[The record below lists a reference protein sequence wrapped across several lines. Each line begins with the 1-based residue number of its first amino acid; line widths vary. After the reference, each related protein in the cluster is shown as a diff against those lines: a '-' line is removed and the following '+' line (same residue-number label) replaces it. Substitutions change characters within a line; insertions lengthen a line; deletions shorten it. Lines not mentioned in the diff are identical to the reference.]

1 MSRKIDAITLT
12 LSLVIVVFMATLG
25 YLYNKSKHEKDFAYY
40 QNKLE
45 VLLFIEKDFDTF
57 LHSSL
62 YFTNYDQIANEL
74 NRFDHILK
82 NLETSFTHE
91 HYGPILE
98 KKFLLIREA
107 FIQESDL
114 LEYHKSINSVTRNS
128 IHYLFDLRRT
138 ISDSKDISLHEKRK
152 IDELFFLMMQL
163 YSGLSA
169 QEDTIKSVLLKAKV
183 KKYTNVNINYFYSQS
198 EIFINNIAYLKES
211 FVEHKEIALMQKIDA
226 VMTILENIDK
236 KQTHENQKLN
246 ILFTLGLIGL
256 LVTLIVLHRRS
267 LRVHKELSSFKIA
280 IEHSDNSIVMTDLD
294 HNITYVNES
303 FENNTGYTKEEVI
316 GKNPSILKSGL
327 TNENIY
333 GEMQELLENGKSWN
347 GEFINKRKDES
358 IFYERA
364 YIIPIFIN
372 NVVDSYIAIKLD
384 ITEYIL
390 QKEHMKLAAV
400 VFDNVEEG
408 IVVTDADQKI
418 ISVNRALE
426 NMLGFERGEC
436 IGKTPK
442 IFQSQHQGAQF
453 YKRMWD
459 EINENGV
466 WQGKI
471 QDRTKKGDLV
481 TSWLSISVVKDEQGV
496 ITNYISIHTNLADI
510 IKSQERID
518 FLAYHDSLTE
528 LPNRLNFEENLT
540 HSLKVAKRTKT
551 KLAILFI
558 DLDRFKVINDTLGH
572 HVGDELL
579 KKVASII
586 KSLLRDVDMLSR
598 IGGDE
603 FVVTLENITSSED
616 LAHIAL
622 KILREISKP
631 ITALGHTLNTSAS
644 IGIAVFPNDAEDV
657 VTLLKYADSA
667 MYKAKDLGK
676 NRFHF
681 FTNELSSNIS
691 NRLKIEQELR
701 SAIKKNEFYLHF
713 QPQYN
718 LTTKKVISVEALL
731 RWNNE
736 NLGFIPPD
744 KFIPIAEDSGLI
756 VEIGYFVFRESCAF
770 LKASNEAGHGLER
783 IAINVSTQQFQ
794 EGDLVTKFEEIVKE
808 FGLNAESIEIEITE
822 RYIME
827 STTNNLTI
835 LDQLREGGFKISI
848 DDFGTGYSSMSY
860 LKKLPVDTIKIDKS
874 FVDDLPH
881 GANDVAITNAIIAL
895 SNSLGY
901 HTVAEG
907 IETQEQENFLQENSC
922 EIGQGYL
929 FSRPLDKSAFFEFMK
944 S

>member
-1 MSRKIDAITLT
+1 MFRKIDSITLT
-12 LSLVIVVFMATLG
+12 LSLVIAVFMATLT
-25 YLYNKSKHEKDFAYY
+25 YLYNKTQHERDFAYY
-40 QNKLE
+40 HNKLE
-45 VLLFIEKDFDTF
+45 ILLFIEKDFDVF

-62 YFTNYDQIANEL
+62 YFTNYDNIANEIDE
-74 NRFDHILK
+74 FDTILQ
-82 NLETSFTHE
+82 NLESSFLKET
-91 HYGPILE
+91 YGKELE

-107 FIQESDL
+107 FMQESDL

-128 IHYLFDLRRT
+128 IHYLFDLRRS
-138 ISDSKDISLHEKRK
+138 INDSKSIPLEEKRK
-152 IDELFFLMMQL
+152 IDTLFFLMMQL
-163 YSGLSA
+163 YSGLEA
-169 QEDTIKSVLLKAKV
+169 QEDSIKNVLATV
-183 KKYTNVNINYFYSQS
+183 KRSSDVNINYFYAQS
-198 EIFINNIAYLKES
+198 KIFIKNITYLQDS
-211 FVEHKEIALMQKIDA
+211 FVEHKEIGLMKKIDD
-226 VMTILENIDK
+226 VMTLLESIDAEQNI
-236 KQTHENQKLN
+236 ENQKLN
-246 ILFTLGLIGL
+246 IIFTLGLIGL
-256 LVTLIVLHRRS
+256 LLTLIILHRKS

-303 FENNTGYTKEEVI
+303 FEQNTGYTKEEVI

-327 TNENIY
+327 TDESTY
-333 GEMQELLENGKSWN
+333 GVMEDLLHEGKPWN
-347 GEFINKRKDES
+347 GEFINKRKDGS

-372 NVVDSYIAIKLD
+372 DVVDSYIAIKLD

-390 QKEHMKLAAV
+390 QKEHMKLAAT

-408 IVVTDADQKI
+408 IVVTDANQKI

-426 NMLGFERGEC
+426 NMLGYKGEEC
-436 IGKTPK
+436 IGQTPR
-442 IFQSQHQGAQF
+442 IFQSQHQGTQF

-459 EINENGV
+459 EIEEKGG

-471 QDRTKKGDLV
+471 QDRTKSGTIL
-481 TSWLSISVVKDEQGV
+481 TTWLSISVVKDEHGA

-540 HSLKVAKRTKT
+540 HSLKIAKRNNS

-579 KKVASII
+579 KKVAII
-586 KSLLRDVDMLSR
+586 IRTLLRDADMLSR

-603 FVVTLENITSSED
+603 FVVTLENIESTQD
-616 LAHIAL
+616 PANVAM
-622 KILREISKP
+622 KILRELSKP
-631 ITALGHTLNTSAS
+631 IKALGHTLNTSAS
-644 IGIAVFPNDAEDV
+644 IGIAIYPTDAQDV

-681 FTNELSSNIS
+681 FTNELSSSIS
-691 NRLKIEQELR
+691 SRLKIEQELR
-701 SAIKKNEFYLHF
+701 SAIQKNELYLNF
-713 QPQYN
+713 QPQYD
-718 LTTKKVISVEALL
+718 LKTKKVVSVEALL
-731 RWNNE
+731 RWKNE
-736 NLGFIPPD
+736 QLGQVSPE

-770 LKASNEAGHGLER
+770 LQESIAAGHGLER

-794 EGDLVTKFEEIVKE
+794 ESDLVKNFQKIIDEY
-808 FGLNAESIEIEITE
+808 GLNAESIEIEITE

-835 LDQLREGGFKISI
+835 LDELRAGGFKISI

-874 FVDDLPH
+874 FVDDLPS
-881 GANDVAITNAIIAL
+881 GSNDVAITNAIIAL
-895 SNSLGY
+895 STSLGY

-907 IETQEQENFLQENSC
+907 IEVQEQETFLQENGC

-929 FSRPLDKSAFFEFMK
+929 FSRPLTKEAFFTFMK
-944 S
+944 